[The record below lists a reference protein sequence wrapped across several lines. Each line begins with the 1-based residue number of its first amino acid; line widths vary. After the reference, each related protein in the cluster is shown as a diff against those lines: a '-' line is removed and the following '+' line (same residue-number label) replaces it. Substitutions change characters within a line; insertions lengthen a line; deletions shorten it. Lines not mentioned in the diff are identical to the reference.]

1 MKNTEETSVNAV
13 STQVKKEGEIAAEEE
28 AAAAAAAAEEEEE
41 EEEEGEEEEEEED
54 DEEGEEENTEH
65 KNEMY
70 FYLIEAPSYQI
81 WAEGR
86 WTDNT
91 AGEVIGDA
99 DTYFHHIL
107 TGRRCESARE
117 CFQGWTEPDKEV
129 SEKWETLCQG
139 IEELDG
145 LEEII
150 CTEESFG
157 V

>member
-13 STQVKKEGEIAAEEE
+13 STRVKKEGEKKEVKEAKEEDDDEEDDNEEE
-28 AAAAAAAAEEEEE
+28 A
-41 EEEEGEEEEEEED
+41 ED
-54 DEEGEEENTEH
+54 EENTEY

-70 FYLIEAPSYQI
+70 FYLKSDTSYQI
-81 WAEGR
+81 WEGR
-86 WTDNT
+86 WFENT
-91 AGEVIGDA
+91 AGEVVGDT

-107 TGRRCESARE
+107 TGRRCESVRE

-129 SEKWETLCQG
+129 SEKWETLCQY

>member
-13 STQVKKEGEIAAEEE
+13 STQVKKEGEKKEVKEAKEEGDDEEDDDEEDDDEEDDDEEE
-28 AAAAAAAAEEEEE
+28 A
-41 EEEEGEEEEEEED
+41 ED
-54 DEEGEEENTEH
+54 EENTEH
-65 KNEMY
+65 RNEMF
-70 FYLIEAPSYQI
+70 FYLESDTSYRI

-86 WTDNT
+86 WLENT
-91 AGEVIGDA
+91 AGEVVGDA
-99 DTYFHHIL
+99 DIYFHHIL
-107 TGRRCESARE
+107 TGRRCESVRD

-129 SEKWETLCQG
+129 SEKWETLCQH
-139 IEELDG
+139 IEELDS

>member
-1 MKNTEETSVNAV
+1 MKNTGTSVGV
-13 STQVKKEGEIAAEEE
+13 IPMQGQKEEEIAAEEE
-28 AAAAAAAAEEEEE
+28 AAAEEEEE
-41 EEEEGEEEEEEED
+41 EEEEEDDDDEEEEEED
-54 DEEGEEENTEH
+54 EEEENTEH

-70 FYLIEAPSYQI
+70 FYLIDAPSYQI

-86 WTDNT
+86 WQENS
-91 AGEVIGDA
+91 AGGVIGDT

-107 TGRRCESARE
+107 TGRRCDSVRD

-129 SEKWETLCQG
+129 SEKWETLCQR

>member
-28 AAAAAAAAEEEEE
+28 AAAA
-41 EEEEGEEEEEEED
+41 EEEGEEEED
-54 DEEGEEENTEH
+54 DEEEEEENTEH

-157 V
+157 I

>member
-1 MKNTEETSVNAV
+1 MKNTEETGVNAV

-28 AAAAAAAAEEEEE
+28 AAAA
-41 EEEEGEEEEEEED
+41 EEEGEEGEEEED
-54 DEEGEEENTEH
+54 DEEEEEENTEH

-86 WTDNT
+86 WVDNT

-107 TGRRCESARE
+107 TGRRCEGARD
-117 CFQGWTEPDKEV
+117 CFQGWTEPDQEV

-157 V
+157 I

>member
-13 STQVKKEGEIAAEEE
+13 STQVKKEGEKKEVKEAKEEGDDEEDDDEEDDDEEE
-28 AAAAAAAAEEEEE
+28 A
-41 EEEEGEEEEEEED
+41 ED
-54 DEEGEEENTEH
+54 EENTEH
-65 KNEMY
+65 RNEMY
-70 FYLIEAPSYQI
+70 FYLKSDTSYQI

-86 WTDNT
+86 WLENT
-91 AGEVIGDA
+91 AGEVVGDA
-99 DTYFHHIL
+99 DIYFHHIL
-107 TGRRCESARE
+107 TGRRCESVRD

-129 SEKWETLCQG
+129 SEKWETLCQH

>member
-1 MKNTEETSVNAV
+1 MKNTEETGVNAV

-28 AAAAAAAAEEEEE
+28 AAAA
-41 EEEEGEEEEEEED
+41 EEEGEEGEEEED
-54 DEEGEEENTEH
+54 DEEEEEENIEH

-91 AGEVIGDA
+91 AGEVIGDV

-107 TGRRCESARE
+107 TGRRCESVRE

-157 V
+157 I

>member
-1 MKNTEETSVNAV
+1 MKNTEETGVNAV
-13 STQVKKEGEIAAEEE
+13 STLVKKEGEIAAEEE
-28 AAAAAAAAEEEEE
+28 AAAAEEEG
-41 EEEEGEEEEEEED
+41 EEGEEEEDD
-54 DEEGEEENTEH
+54 DEEEEENTEH

-70 FYLIEAPSYQI
+70 FYLIEDPSYQI

-86 WTDNT
+86 WTDNA

-107 TGRRCESARE
+107 TGRRCESVRE

-145 LEEII
+145 LEEIV

-157 V
+157 I

>member
-1 MKNTEETSVNAV
+1 MKNTEEASANTVFA
-13 STQVKKEGEIAAEEE
+13 QAKKEGEIAVEEE
-28 AAAAAAAAEEEEE
+28 AEDDDE
-41 EEEEGEEEEEEED
+41 EEEEEEED
-54 DEEGEEENTEH
+54 DEEEEEENTEH

-70 FYLIEAPSYQI
+70 FYLIGDPSYQI

-86 WTDNT
+86 WSNNT
-91 AGEVIGDA
+91 AGDVIGDA
-99 DTYFHHIL
+99 DTFFHHIL

-117 CFQGWTEPDKEV
+117 CFSGWSEPNKKV
-129 SEKWETLCQG
+129 AEKWETLCMH

-157 V
+157 F